1 MMIASPLFINVQ
13 VSKLKLYFLITA
25 HVLATLSILLIS
37 DLSLTGVVLKIILVL
52 VVALSF
58 RRCLN
63 HHQNNIHFSLQ
74 TENLLDLNIGH
85 QDYRD
90 LQLSGDSYVSNLLV
104 QLIGLDDETGAS
116 YNVTIFPDAIDAAMH
131 SQLRA
136 RLNTVTNHGHDGLA

>member
-1 MMIASPLFINVQ
+1 MIASPLFIDVQ

-25 HVLATLSILLIS
+25 HVLAVLSILLIS

-63 HHQNNIHFSLQ
+63 NHQNNIHFSLQ
-74 TENLLDLNIGH
+74 AENQLDLSIGGQVYH
-85 QDYRD
+85 D
-90 LQLSGDSYVSNLLV
+90 LQLSGESYISNIIV
-104 QLIGLDDETGAS
+104 QLIGLDDETGTS
-116 YNVTIFPDAIDAAMH
+116 YKVTIFPDAIDAAMH

-136 RLNTVTNHGHDGLA
+136 RLNTVTNHGHDDLA